1 MSYEEPKRVSYEK
14 QIEAYRNRK
23 DVEFY
28 SDRRKEETEFS
39 QRRLAEIK
47 KKMAT
52 ERASPC
58 QEMRRACEERRRP
71 DVCEEDEDFRQH
83 CGHAKVSKR
92 RPDQISGENKR
103 RYI

>member
-1 MSYEEPKRVSYEK
+1 MR
-14 QIEAYRNRK
+14 AYREGK

-28 SDRRKEETEFS
+28 SLRRNEETEFL

-52 ERASPC
+52 EKASPC
-58 QEMRRACEERRRP
+58 QEMRRACEETRRP
-71 DVCEEDEDFRQH
+71 DVCEGDEDFREH
-83 CGHAKVSKR
+83 CGNAKVSKR

-103 RYI
+103 RGI

>member
-1 MSYEEPKRVSYEK
+1 MR
-14 QIEAYRNRK
+14 AYRDRK

-28 SDRRKEETEFS
+28 GDRRNEETNFL

-52 ERASPC
+52 EKASPC
-58 QEMRRACEERRRP
+58 QEMRRACEETRRP
-71 DVCEEDEDFRQH
+71 DVCEEDEDFREH

-92 RPDQISGENKR
+92 RSDQISGENN
-103 RYI
+103 I